1 MFFGKTKTPTPGS
14 TELELIFEVSL
25 PCPSS
30 FLSFPKLTFS
40 LSQFRFT
47 RRCCRTSSEFF
58 ARSQTHELSGFID
71 QEYCMRLH
79 LGVVV
84 GSCSDSKERR
94 VEIEAERIELI
105 TPLLSFKLGLNHGPR
120 SLANLVHLRKKPLG
134 GSRSSG
140 V

>member
-1 MFFGKTKTPTPGS
+1 M
-14 TELELIFEVSL
+14 
-25 PCPSS
+25 
-30 FLSFPKLTFS
+30 
-40 LSQFRFT
+40 
-47 RRCCRTSSEFF
+47 
-58 ARSQTHELSGFID
+58 
-71 QEYCMRLH
+71 
-79 LGVVV
+79 VV

-120 SLANLVHLRKKPLG
+120 SLANLVHLRKNLG